1 MPPCES
7 TLGCI
12 KLAPSD
18 AEEEHSSQHNGA
30 GGSII
35 DLTGSDSKEEHAPEQ
50 EEHAA
55 EEDELAGMEE
65 EDLEEQ
71 MVVEESIASARREEE
86 VVHRMV
92 EDSFETL
99 HEDRLHAWLR
109 AKKKG
114 KKTGYAVG
122 VPQFRAD
129 ELAELW
135 MTALARRRAA

>member
-7 TLGCI
+7 TLGYI
-12 KLAPSD
+12 DLALSD
-18 AEEEHSSQHNGA
+18 AEEAHSSQHSSA

-35 DLTGSDSKEEHAPEQ
+35 DLTGSDSKEEHAPE
-50 EEHAA
+50 EE
-55 EEDELAGMEE
+55 ELAGMQE

-86 VVHRMV
+86 AEHRVV

-99 HEDRLHAWLR
+99 HEDRLRAWLC

-114 KKTGYAVG
+114 KNAVRAAG
-122 VPQFRAD
+122 VPQFPAD
-129 ELAELW
+129 ELADD
-135 MTALARRRAA
+135 RAGKA